1 MNPITS
7 TASVLTPPVPVIDPS
22 ARRCRLAVAAPPSPI
37 ERPAAATQV
46 LAWTHRAHSAVWM
59 RLFTVASALYIA
71 WSRRSAHRAG
81 RPPGDRRDRGQAT
94 TEYALILLAA
104 ALVGLMVV
112 AWATAG
118 GGAARI
124 SRLFNG
130 VIDAVIDKV

>member
-1 MNPITS
+1 MPELPILALYVHLRS
-7 TASVLTPPVPVIDPS
+7 LLSCTPP
-22 ARRCRLAVAAPPSPI
+22 RLQ
-37 ERPAAATQV
+37 R
-46 LAWTHRAHSAVWM
+46 
-59 RLFTVASALYIA
+59 
-71 WSRRSAHRAG
+71 
-81 RPPGDRRDRGQAT
+81 GDERGQAT
-94 TEYALILLAA
+94 TEYALVLLAA